1 MYQVTTEILVEL
13 ERRISLQILQY
24 EEDNITKN
32 RNCYYQVTN
41 Q

>member
-1 MYQVTTEILVEL
+1 MYQVTTEILVE
-13 ERRISLQILQY
+13 RRISLQY
-24 EEDNITKN
+24 EEENITKN